1 MKKNYLDKI
10 VTLSQLTKKVGKF
23 PRKDKIAMCHGV
35 FDLVHPGHIRHL
47 VFAKSKT
54 NKLIVSITSD
64 FHIKKS
70 SHRPYVP
77 QQLRAENLAALEF
90 VDYVLIDTKEKPL
103 QNILKI
109 KPDLFVKGYEYI
121 SGQVN
126 PNTQEEINLINS
138 YGGEFLYTPGDYVLS
153 SSKIIENEK
162 PDLSLVKLKSLLDGE
177 KIKFD
182 KIYKSLE
189 NFKNIKVLVVGDTII
204 DSYVKTSLIG
214 SNAKTP
220 TFSVK
225 YLEETNY
232 LGGAGVVA
240 MHMKAA
246 GANVSFC
253 STIGDDRLGKF
264 VKTQLKKNGIKD
276 LTLKSNKPTT
286 EKKYFIADNYRLLK
300 VDTVD
305 NSPESNLLQ
314 VEISKIIKNF
324 KNGIVIFSDFRHGI
338 FNKESIPNYIKA
350 LNKNVLKV
358 ADSQV
363 ASRWGNIL
371 DFSGFDLITP
381 NEKEARFSMA
391 DQDSSVRPLA
401 SALYEKA
408 KCKYL
413 ILKLGSRGIITLR
426 RKIKPNDYRSFFVI
440 DALENNAIDPV
451 GCGDG
456 LLAYSSLGLYSSKD
470 PLVASMLGSVSSAL
484 VSRTDGNN
492 PVSYKK
498 VIEELKLIEDK
509 LNLISN

>member
-177 KIKFD
+177 NIKFD
-182 KIYKSLE
+182 KIYKSLA

-204 DSYVKTSLIG
+204 DSYVKTS
-214 SNAKTP
+214 
-220 TFSVK
+220 
-225 YLEETNY
+225 
-232 LGGAGVVA
+232 
-240 MHMKAA
+240 
-246 GANVSFC
+246 
-253 STIGDDRLGKF
+253 
-264 VKTQLKKNGIKD
+264 
-276 LTLKSNKPTT
+276 
-286 EKKYFIADNYRLLK
+286 YR
-300 VDTVD
+300 
-305 NSPESNLLQ
+305 
-314 VEISKIIKNF
+314 
-324 KNGIVIFSDFRHGI
+324 
-338 FNKESIPNYIKA
+338 
-350 LNKNVLKV
+350 
-358 ADSQV
+358 
-363 ASRWGNIL
+363 
-371 DFSGFDLITP
+371 
-381 NEKEARFSMA
+381 
-391 DQDSSVRPLA
+391 
-401 SALYEKA
+401 
-408 KCKYL
+408 
-413 ILKLGSRGIITLR
+413 
-426 RKIKPNDYRSFFVI
+426 
-440 DALENNAIDPV
+440 
-451 GCGDG
+451 
-456 LLAYSSLGLYSSKD
+456 
-470 PLVASMLGSVSSAL
+470 
-484 VSRTDGNN
+484 
-492 PVSYKK
+492 
-498 VIEELKLIEDK
+498 
-509 LNLISN
+509 